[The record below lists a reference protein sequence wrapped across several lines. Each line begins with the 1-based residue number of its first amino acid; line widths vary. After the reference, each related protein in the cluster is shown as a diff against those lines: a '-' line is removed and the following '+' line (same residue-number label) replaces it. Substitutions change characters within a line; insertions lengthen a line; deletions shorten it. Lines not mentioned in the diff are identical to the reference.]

1 VDWFRNWGLT
11 KPGSDLRQS
20 TRTVSEARVQPMRLE
35 KPLLSESVS
44 ASPPPHEPGTDL
56 IESWGHS
63 LLQLGT
69 PVSVGIYFYFSTA
82 SFTLR
87 TVEGLGSREKV
98 WTGLEIGGRRS
109 PEAICDRA
117 LAPFPKRGS
126 NRCDWEN
133 RALPFVSAFFC
144 PHGRTP

>member
-1 VDWFRNWGLT
+1 
-11 KPGSDLRQS
+11 
-20 TRTVSEARVQPMRLE
+20 MRLE

-126 NRCDWEN
+126 NRCDWKKPCPSFRFGVFFVLTVGPRNCE
-133 RALPFVSAFFC
+133 RAYPQSHLQYFVFV
-144 PHGRTP
+144 